1 VPVGSCADPCPKF
14 GVRNSSC
21 EHSQHAAAP
30 QQTQQRISHP
40 KTAIARESR
49 PRRDCSKAIS
59 DQLSRRPNLQLHL
72 STMAEMQMESEEV
85 LMARFEELSVL
96 ETEFED
102 VEIEISE

>member
-1 VPVGSCADPCPKF
+1 
-14 GVRNSSC
+14 
-21 EHSQHAAAP
+21 
-30 QQTQQRISHP
+30 
-40 KTAIARESR
+40 
-49 PRRDCSKAIS
+49 
-59 DQLSRRPNLQLHL
+59 LQLHL